1 MRRVIRSPLTWA
13 VVAEVVVVGSLLF
26 VAYGAV
32 RSAGRPGVAVPA
44 VAATDGGTTDDGS
57 LLPEIPSI
65 TGAKEQLAPGPLPG
79 LNVNSAFWRTRLAEL
94 NRDQAILAELEWR
107 LVHAAMNA
115 VRDYVEGV
123 VLPAIRR
130 AERAV

>member
-1 MRRVIRSPLTWA
+1 MRSFIRSPLTWA
-13 VVAEVVVVGSLLF
+13 VVAEVVVVGSLLL
-26 VAYGAV
+26 VAWSAV
-32 RSAGRPGVAVPA
+32 RSAGRPGIAVPA
-44 VAATDGGTTDDGS
+44 IAAPEGGATEDGS
-57 LLPEIPSI
+57 QLPDIPTI
-65 TGAKEQLAPGPLPG
+65 TGRGATGPLPG

-115 VRDYVEGV
+115 VRDYVDGV

>member
-13 VVAEVVVVGSLLF
+13 IVAEVVVVGSLLF
-26 VAYGAV
+26 VAYSAV
-32 RSAGRPGVAVPA
+32 RSAARPGVAVPA
-44 VAATDGGTTDDGS
+44 VAGTARGAAAHGS
-57 LLPEIPSI
+57 SLAEIPSI
-65 TGAKEQLAPGPLPG
+65 TGQGPTGPLPG

>member
-1 MRRVIRSPLTWA
+1 MRRFIRSPLTWA
-13 VVAEVVVVGSLLF
+13 IVAEVVVVGSLLF
-26 VAYGAV
+26 VAWSAV
-32 RSAGRPGVAVPA
+32 RSAGRPGVAVPVIAAPEGGA
-44 VAATDGGTTDDGS
+44 VEDGS
-57 LLPEIPSI
+57 PLPEIPAI
-65 TGAKEQLAPGPLPG
+65 TGQGATGPLPG

-94 NRDQAILAELEWR
+94 NRDQAVLAELEWR

-130 AERAV
+130 AERAL

>member
-1 MRRVIRSPLTWA
+1 M
-13 VVAEVVVVGSLLF
+13 VGSLLF
-26 VAYGAV
+26 VAYSAV

-44 VAATDGGTTDDGS
+44 IAATDGGTADDGS

-65 TGAKEQLAPGPLPG
+65 TGAKEQVAPGPLPG